1 MKAAKAALLG
11 ILAALPGCKEEP
23 EVGSAFDVV
32 LTGADDGCAGGAA
45 LSYTDQLEYVLYTTE
60 APAIRLAVDV
70 SGEPVTFAAGEISG
84 CLVSYGSVVWDEV
97 RDGALIRWMLEGEA
111 NWRTSGDFGC
121 SLEPDIDWEG
131 TETITVV
138 GSEHPDIGA
147 GCTVELDVVGT
158 YAGER

>member
-11 ILAALPGCKEEP
+11 ILVVLSACKEEP
-23 EVGSAFDVV
+23 EVGDAFDVV
-32 LTGADDGCAGGAA
+32 LTGTEDGCAGGAA
-45 LSYTDQLEYVLYTTE
+45 LSYTDQLEYVLYTTD

-70 SGEPVTFAAGEISG
+70 SGEPVTFAAGQISG
-84 CLVSYGSVVWDEV
+84 CLVEYASVVWDEI
-97 RDGALIRWMLEGEA
+97 RDGALIRWRIEGEA
-111 NWRTSGDFGC
+111 SWRINGDFGC
-121 SLEPDIDWEG
+121 NLEPDIDWEG

-147 GCTVELDVVGT
+147 GCSVELDVVGT